1 MPRQHRSR
9 KTRDVIR
16 KLRADGWTVARK
28 GPGDHVQ
35 WKHPSKPGLVTVDM
49 GEPTGTLRNI
59 YRAAEWE
66 W

>member
-9 KTRDVIR
+9 KDPRRDPEAASGW
-16 KLRADGWTVARK
+16 LDGGAQT
-28 GPGDHVQ
+28 
-35 WKHPSKPGLVTVDM
+35 SKPGLVTVDM
-49 GEPTGTLRNI
+49 GESEIPTGTLRNI

>member
-1 MPRQHRSR
+1 MIQ
-9 KTRDVIR
+9 

-49 GEPTGTLRNI
+49 GESEIPTGTLRNI